1 MREAIQR
8 IGGTMPE
15 NLPPAEHIKQVEKR
29 LKDSPPHLELD
40 GPAAQGLT
48 GPRAEEVNLATP
60 DPDPGQTG
68 YGLRTTAVSTTD
80 PRRQI
85 LCSS

>member
-29 LKDSPPHLELD
+29 LKDSTPHLQLD
-40 GPAAQGLT
+40 GPDAQGLT
-48 GPRAEEVNLATP
+48 GPE
-60 DPDPGQTG
+60 QKK
-68 YGLRTTAVSTTD
+68 
-80 PRRQI
+80 
-85 LCSS
+85 